1 MWYGSGCEAR
11 RTIESCASTRSRCQR
26 TVSYVPK
33 RFLCTSDQVAPTSVV
48 RVDLPDGLSVAVYN
62 LDGSYYAT
70 DNLCTHGDA
79 SLAEGVVEGD
89 NIMCPFHGGT
99 FDIRTGEPTAPPCVM
114 PLRTYPVTVEDGQ
127 LFAEV
132 E

>member
-1 MWYGSGCEAR
+1 M
-11 RTIESCASTRSRCQR
+11 
-26 TVSYVPK
+26 PK
-33 RFLCTSDQVAPTSVV
+33 RFLCTSDQVAPASVV
-48 RVDLPDGLSVAVYN
+48 RVDLPEGLAVAVYN
-62 LDGSYYAT
+62 LDGAYYAT

-89 NIMCPFHGGT
+89 NIICPFHGGT

-127 LFAEV
+127 LTPTMKVKRDVVAKQYQSLIDSIYGAPQR
-132 E
+132 

>member
-1 MWYGSGCEAR
+1 M
-11 RTIESCASTRSRCQR
+11 
-26 TVSYVPK
+26 PK
-33 RFLCTSDQVAPTSVV
+33 RFLCSSYQVVPGTVV
-48 RVDLPDGLSVAVYN
+48 LVDLPDGLAVAVYN
-62 LDGSYYAT
+62 LDGAYYAT
-70 DNLCTHGDA
+70 DNLCTHGEA

-127 LFAEV
+127 LFAEMV
-132 E
+132 